1 MEFENLLK
9 LTDEQKKE
17 MLKELIQNDV
27 SYWKKILLLT
37 AMVEKDEDAEL
48 LDLIINNKIEE
59 INLANK
65 IYNLSI
71 KHDEKSDNNQIN
83 YSHAMKKILEE
94 TDDPVYNKA
103 CREVLEILS
112 HIPEEYR
119 NMINKN
125 LVERLEKNADKNY
138 EFNIPSDAKFS
149 DLNILNETKEI
160 LLLIN
165 NKFWN
170 ADGTDVKIDEIFNK

>member
-9 LTDEQKKE
+9 LTDEQRKE
-17 MLKELIQNDV
+17 ILSDLIQNDV

-37 AMVEKDEDAEL
+37 AMVENDEDTEL

-125 LVERLEKNADKNY
+125 LVERLEQNADKNY

-170 ADGTDVKIDEIFNK
+170 IDGKNVKIDEIFNK

>member
-9 LTDEQKKE
+9 LTDEQRKE
-17 MLKELIQNDV
+17 ILSDLIQNDV
-27 SYWKKILLLT
+27 SYWKKILILT
-37 AMVEKDEDAEL
+37 AMVENDEDTEL

-71 KHDEKSDNNQIN
+71 KHDEKSDEKQIN

-103 CREVLEILS
+103 CREVLEILN
-112 HIPEEYR
+112 HIPEKYR

-125 LVERLEKNADKNY
+125 FVKRLEKKADKNY
-138 EFNIPSDAKFS
+138 EFKISSDAKFT
-149 DLNILNETKEI
+149 DINIFNETKEI

-170 ADGTDVKIDEIFNK
+170 IDGKSVNIDEIFNK